1 MHSLLLAKMEQPSE
15 RQIEHR
21 NAGLPDYQTK
31 KFECSKESTST
42 SQFTKVLLLPLAL
55 RSFSTEDLKA
65 LLIEL
70 NNAQQEQ
77 LVAEQ
82 TCGKLEL
89 MSTVNKIKADKE
101 IEGEIDRH
109 SELRFTFTDLQRN
122 IAKRQEQC
130 SELSLLVA
138 DAEGRF

>member
-1 MHSLLLAKMEQPSE
+1 MHSLPLAKMEQPSE
-15 RQIEHR
+15 REIELR
-21 NAGLPDYQTK
+21 NAGLPEYQTK
-31 KFECSKESTST
+31 KFECSKECTYT
-42 SQFTKVLLLPLAL
+42 FQITQVLLLLSAL

-89 MSTVNKIKADKE
+89 MSTVNEIKADKE
-101 IEGEIDRH
+101 IEGEIDRN
-109 SELRFTFTDLQRN
+109 SELRFTFIDLQRN

-138 DAEGRF
+138 DAKGRI